1 MSAMTEFKARSE
13 GSIDAFT
20 DEDRRK
26 SIVTTQN
33 LSKVYGSGPTR
44 VVALRD
50 INLDVLRGEF
60 VAILGPSG
68 SGKTTFLNMVGALDR
83 PTSGRVIIDQVEASK
98 VPERLLY
105 RIRREKLGFI
115 FQTYYLVPTLTA
127 LQNVLTP
134 VLPVREAKRYHKQ
147 AERLLKIVGLG
158 DRMHHKPGEL
168 SGGEQQRVA
177 IARALILNPKVILAD
192 EPTGNLDTR
201 TGMDI
206 MDLMQRLNQKAGKTL
221 IVVTHDRRLAQK
233 AEKVLYLVDG
243 MLYNVAPEG
252 F

>member
-1 MSAMTEFKARSE
+1 MTEFQTGSE
-13 GSIDAFT
+13 DLVSAFM
-20 DEDRRK
+20 DGDRHK
-26 SIVTTQN
+26 SIVTIEN
-33 LSKVYGSGPTR
+33 LTKIYGKGPTR
-44 VVALRD
+44 VIALRKL
-50 INLDVLRGEF
+50 NLNILRGEF
-60 VAILGPSG
+60 IAILGPSG
-68 SGKTTFLNMVGALDR
+68 SGKTTFLNMIGALDR
-83 PTSGRVIIDQVEASK
+83 PTTGRVVIDHVEASK

-127 LQNVLTP
+127 FQNVLTP
-134 VLPVREAKRYHKQ
+134 VLPVRESRRYHKQ
-147 AERLLKIVGLG
+147 AERLLKIVGLQ

-192 EPTGNLDTR
+192 EPTGNLDTK

-206 MDLMQRLNQKAGKTL
+206 MDLLYRLNTKAGKTL
-221 IVVTHDRRLAQK
+221 IVVTHDHRLAQK
-233 AEKVLYLVDG
+233 AGRVLYLVDG